1 MANLLKTLA
10 STVIST
16 SNMVTTIATRSD
28 RIIDNSLGMLED
40 ISANGKDYTAMAK
53 LSDMT
58 RRRQEF
64 IKENSDIQEIP
75 PALQAILNME
85 VK

>member
-10 STVIST
+10 TTVIST

-64 IKENSDIQEIP
+64 ITENSDIKAIP
-75 PALQAILNME
+75 PALQAILDME

>member
-10 STVIST
+10 TTVIST
-16 SNMVTTIATRSD
+16 SNMVTTIAIRSD